1 MRCADK
7 TSRNSRKIVISV
19 PFPPP
24 SLYFSTVRYFPRPFR
39 SALCSLRSPKLPCTH
54 LHGFPH
60 SSIYRN
66 ATSRAGTECWELSYL
81 RDHIRRHLQ
90 NKLVADLHAISKQAL
105 KVFHL
110 VAIKISRFYMRVQTV
125 LDLARFLYYI

>member
-1 MRCADK
+1 MRCAAK
-7 TSRNSRKIVISV
+7 TSRNSRIIVISV
-19 PFPPP
+19 PFPRPP
-24 SLYFSTVRYFPRPFR
+24 FISVQYGISRDPSVVRW
-39 SALCSLRSPKLPCTH
+39 CSLRSPKLPCTH

-66 ATSRAGTECWELSYL
+66 ATSRVGTECWELSYL

-125 LDLARFLYYI
+125 LARFLYYI